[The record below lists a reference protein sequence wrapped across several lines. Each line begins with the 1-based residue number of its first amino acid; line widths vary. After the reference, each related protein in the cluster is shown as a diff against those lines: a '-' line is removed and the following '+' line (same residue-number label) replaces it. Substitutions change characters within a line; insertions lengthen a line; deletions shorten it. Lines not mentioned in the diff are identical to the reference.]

1 MEKVGWTGT
10 TVEVGMV
17 KTIIYIDL
25 FNVMVLTMK
34 FTLENFEIR
43 KVMQEH
49 RFHLQLLKLNRNGKF
64 VM

>member
-43 KVMQEH
+43 KVMQKH